1 MKIRRVS
8 VNARR
13 RAFEVHLSARV
24 LLFPFVKAAPAPS
37 AEDPVTACRVDAEI
51 AREGFT
57 YELASGRQGAVHVE
71 QVLDYNQDPAYLRDA
86 LVYRLT
92 IEAQQ
97 RLRSSGLAKRE
108 VARRLGTSQAQLYRL
123 LDQTNLRK
131 SIDHVLALLAV
142 LHCDVAFVIKDRG
155 AA

>member
-1 MKIRRVS
+1 MKIRKVA

-13 RAFEVHLSARV
+13 RAFEVHLASRV
-24 LLFPFVKAAPAPS
+24 LLFPFVRAVPAPS
-37 AEDPVTACRVDAEI
+37 VEDPVAACRIDPEI

-57 YELASGRQGAVHVE
+57 YQLASGLFGTVHVE

-86 LVYRLT
+86 LLYRLT
-92 IEAQQ
+92 VEAQQ
-97 RLRSSGLAKRE
+97 RLRASGLARRE

-131 SIDHVLALLAV
+131 SIDHVLALLGV
-142 LHCDVAFVIKDRG
+142 LHCDVDFVIKERG